1 MLMIDA
7 KPGFDTRK
15 GQQVGAAL
23 SCRWVAIDD
32 PDPVSAATNDLAVYE
47 SGKAKGAA
55 TFGRLEGAWFGNGSV
70 YMSATSGGDAGL
82 GQVWRYIPSETG
94 GTLVLLFESRDKKV
108 LWSPDNLTVSRRG
121 GIAVCEDTYG
131 GNCHIRGLTPDGRIF
146 DFAKN
151 IYPGQEESEFAGVC
165 YSPDGQTMFVNLQ
178 LPGVTCAIWGPWE
191 RGVL

>member
-1 MLMIDA
+1 M
-7 KPGFDTRK
+7 
-15 GQQVGAAL
+15 
-23 SCRWVAIDD
+23 
-32 PDPVSAATNDLAVYE
+32 YE

-70 YMSATSGGDAGL
+70 YMSATTGGDAGF

-131 GNCHIRGLTPDGRIF
+131 GNCHLRGLTPDGRIF

-178 LPGVTCAIWGPWE
+178 MPGVTCAIWGPWE